1 MGEIPDEGNLKE
13 VLKQDKIMKDIYQ
26 NELGEDFE
34 SFENGVAIGQ
44 IRHTPLAPMSPFQN
58 NLWPETEDRMNIIG
72 QNGNDGLHYDKGE
85 EDV

>member
-1 MGEIPDEGNLKE
+1 MGVIPDEENMEE
-13 VLKQDKIMKDIYQ
+13 VLKQDKFMKQVYQ

-44 IRHTPLAPMSPFQN
+44 MRHPPLASISPFEN
-58 NLWPETEDRMNIIG
+58 NLWPE
-72 QNGNDGLHYDKGE
+72 KGE